1 MKAGFFGFFLILL
14 SAVELY
20 NIFVVSECFVSNITN
35 LKDQSSSWEADSFE
49 LVKKFPNS
57 FGTWRYINH
66 VYKNLPLVPNLS
78 QMNAVH
84 TIPVRSFK
92 IQVVSFLQNSYH
104 NPICICL
111 LPLCAI
117 SPAHLILFCDL
128 ITVIIIIDE
137 EYNLWSFSL
146 CHFLH
151 SPVTSS
157 LLGQSIFLHALFCSA
172 FSLCSSM
179 NLRDHVSH
187 LFHATDQLTVL
198 CILIFMFLDR
208 KWTVHCELDGSK
220 ILLNI
225 FCS

>member
-1 MKAGFFGFFLILL
+1 M
-14 SAVELY
+14 
-20 NIFVVSECFVSNITN
+20 SECFVSNITN
-35 LKDQSSSWEADSFE
+35 WKDQSSSWEADSFE

-57 FGTWRYINH
+57 FGTWRFINL
-66 VYKNLPLVPNLS
+66 VYKSLALVPNLN

-84 TIPVRSFK
+84 TIPGCSFK
-92 IQVVSFLQNSYH
+92 IQVVSFLQNSYQ
-104 NPICICL
+104 NPVCICL
-111 LPLCAI
+111 HPLYAI

-128 ITVIIIIDE
+128 ITVIIIDE

-151 SPVTSS
+151 SLVTSS
-157 LLGQSIFLHALFCSA
+157 LLGPSIFLHALFCSA
-172 FSLCSSM
+172 FSLCSSV
-179 NLRDHVSH
+179 NLRDQVSH
-187 LFHATDQLTVL
+187 LFHATDQLIVL

-208 KWTVHCELDGSK
+208 KRTVHCELDGSK

>member
-1 MKAGFFGFFLILL
+1 MSK
-14 SAVELY
+14 
-20 NIFVVSECFVSNITN
+20 CFVSNITN
-35 LKDQSSSWEADSFE
+35 LKDQSSSWEADNFL

-57 FGTWRYINH
+57 FDTWWYTNH
-66 VYKNLPLVPNLS
+66 VYKNLPLVPNLN
-78 QMNAVH
+78 QMDAVH

-92 IQVVSFLQNSYH
+92 IQVVSFLQNSYQ
-104 NPICICL
+104 NPICISL
-111 LPLCAI
+111 LPLYAI
-117 SPAHLILFCDL
+117 SPAYLILFCDL
-128 ITVIIIIDE
+128 IIVIIIDDM
-137 EYNLWSFSL
+137 YNLWSFSL

-157 LLGQSIFLHALFCSA
+157 LLGPSIFLLALFCSA

-179 NLRDHVSH
+179 NLRDQVSH
-187 LFHATDQLTVL
+187 LFHATELIVL

-208 KWTVHCELDGSK
+208 KQTVHCELDCSK